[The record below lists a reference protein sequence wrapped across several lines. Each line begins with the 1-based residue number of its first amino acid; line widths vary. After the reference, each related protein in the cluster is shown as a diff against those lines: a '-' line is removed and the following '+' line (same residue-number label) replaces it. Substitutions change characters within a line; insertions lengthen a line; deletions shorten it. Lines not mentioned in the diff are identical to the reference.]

1 MPRLISS
8 LAGAWLAVAALV
20 AIAVPA
26 QCLASGAAAAEPANA
41 PAAGQL
47 YAQNAARPQS
57 SGQKPPSASRKNPQ
71 PQMQGP
77 PQIYFLRG
85 LMNVFSLGM
94 DDFVRKL
101 QADGISANVMNHADS
116 DYVAS
121 RIVSTYNSGDRGP
134 IILVGHSLGADA
146 VADIANTLARYN
158 IPIALLVLFDGTEA
172 HQIPGNVT
180 TAINYTRHF
189 MIAAAPG
196 SRGTVQ
202 NVDLSNDPGIDH
214 LNIDTAPSLQAQTMN
229 YIIQATSGPP
239 PATTRRQ

>member
-8 LAGAWLAVAALV
+8 PAGAWLAVAALV
-20 AIAVPA
+20 AALVAIVLPG
-26 QCLASGAAAAEPANA
+26 QFLASGAKAAE
-41 PAAGQL
+41 QL
-47 YAQNAARPQS
+47 YAQNAARPQP
-57 SGQKPPSASRKNPQ
+57 SGQKPPAPRKNPQ
-71 PQMQGP
+71 AQMQMQGP

-158 IPIALLVLFDGTEA
+158 IPVALLILFDGTEA

-189 MIAAAPG
+189 MIGAVPG

-239 PATTRRQ
+239 PATRRQ

>member
-1 MPRLISS
+1 MSRLISA
-8 LAGAWLAVAALV
+8 LAGAGLVVAALIGV
-20 AIAVPA
+20 GLPA
-26 QCLASGAAAAEPANA
+26 QFVASDAKASE
-41 PAAGQL
+41 QL
-47 YAQNAARPQS
+47 YAQNAVR
-57 SGQKPPSASRKNPQ
+57 PPSAPRKNPQ

-101 QADGISANVMNHADS
+101 QANGIAANVVNHADS

-121 RIVSTYNSGDRGP
+121 RIVSNYNSGDRGP
-134 IILVGHSLGADA
+134 IVLVGHSLGADA
-146 VADIANTLARYN
+146 AADIANTLSRYN
-158 IPIALLVLFDGTEA
+158 IPIALLVLFDGTEG
-172 HQIPGNVT
+172 HQSPSNVT

-189 MIAAAPG
+189 MITAAPG
-196 SRGTVQ
+196 SRGVVQ

-229 YIIQATSGPP
+229 YIMQAMSGPAALP
-239 PATTRRQ
+239 TTRRQ

>member
-1 MPRLISS
+1 MSRLISA
-8 LAGAWLAVAALV
+8 LAGAGLLVAASIGVGL
-20 AIAVPA
+20 PA
-26 QCLASGAAAAEPANA
+26 QFVASGAKATE
-41 PAAGQL
+41 QL
-47 YAQNAARPQS
+47 YAQNAARP
-57 SGQKPPSASRKNPQ
+57 PSAARKNPQ

-101 QADGISANVMNHADS
+101 QANGIAANVVNHADS

-121 RIVSTYNSGDRGP
+121 RIVSNYNSGDRGP
-134 IILVGHSLGADA
+134 IVLVGHSLGADA

-158 IPIALLVLFDGTEA
+158 IPIALLVLFDGTEG

-196 SRGTVQ
+196 SRAAIQ
-202 NVDLSNDPGIDH
+202 NIDLSGDPAIDH
-214 LNIDTAPSLQAQTMN
+214 LNIDTTPSLQAQTMN
-229 YIIQATSGPP
+229 YIMQAMSP
-239 PATTRRQ
+239 PAVTRRQ